1 MMGQRKDGQGQFFY
15 SFDLDEVVPPDHL
28 VRQIDAVLDLG
39 WVHNELAP
47 YYSHTGR
54 PSIDPELMIRMLIV
68 GYVFAIRSERR
79 LCSEVQVNL
88 AYRWF
93 CKLGIEDGI
102 PNHSVFSRARHER
115 FRQSEALRR
124 VFEGVVAKCIA
135 AGLVGG
141 EGFSIDASLIKA
153 DVDKKK
159 RLPGDQP
166 IPWPRAEDA
175 SRAVREY
182 LAALDVARNDE
193 ENGGDDGGSSG
204 GGNKSKPPKAVSLTD
219 PQASWVTRPGVNPF
233 FAYDANYLIDNKAG
247 IIVDAEGTRANR
259 TVEITVT
266 ETMLDR
272 VERRFGLRPQRL
284 AGDTAYGAVRLLKWL
299 VDRQHHAAYP
309 GLGQVGTL
317 RWHPQPGRLR
327 LRPDRATSIFA
338 RVAKLLHQHRE
349 QSIEGQYRC
358 IIRANKDRLRS
369 ICAFKMPVCPDSGR
383 AVRSPRDL
391 HEDARDDARAL
402 AKTEAFEQSHR
413 ERKKV
418 EMRFAHMKRIFKLDR
433 LRLRGLSGARD
444 EVLIDRNRAEP
455 AASGQVTLPSAAIG
469 RSRLCGV
476 AGASGVAAR
485 IDARCAQCKAA
496 QTDQISKASPV
507 IKSS

>member
-39 WVHNELAP
+39 WVHKELAR

-54 PSIDPELMIRMLIV
+54 PSIDPVLMIRMLIV

-102 PNHSVFSRARHER
+102 PDHSVFSRARHER

-166 IPWPRAEDA
+166 IPWPRPEDA

-204 GGNKSKPPKAVSLTD
+204 GGNRSKPPKAVSLTD

-299 VDRQHHAAYP
+299 VDRQITPHIPVWDKSARSD
-309 GLGQVGTL
+309 GTL
-317 RWHPQPGRLR
+317 SRADFVF
-327 LRPDRATSIFA
+327 DRSRNIYICPNG
-338 RVAKLLHQHRE
+338 KLLHTTGTVIDGSTLR
-349 QSIEGQYRC
+349 YRATKLDC
-358 IIRANKDRLRS
+358 DV
-369 ICAFKMPVCPDSGR
+369 CAFKMQCCPHTPAR
-383 AVRSPRDL
+383 QIPRDL
-391 HEDARDDARAL
+391 HEDARDVARAL
-402 AKTEAFEQSHR
+402 AKTEAFERSHR

-433 LRLRGLSGARD
+433 LRLRGLSGAKD
-444 EVLIDRNRAEP
+444 EVLMTATAQNLRRLVKLLCRPPPLAEVTC
-455 AASGQVTLPSAAIG
+455 AA
-469 RSRLCGV
+469 
-476 AGASGVAAR
+476 
-485 IDARCAQCKAA
+485 
-496 QTDQISKASPV
+496 
-507 IKSS
+507 